1 MVWSEGEKNHPGALL
16 LAKSIL
22 SFSLRIKFRKKCE
35 RNITNFL
42 LVLFTILHKVI
53 ITTYDSVYQILFEA
67 RSFFGTL
74 YKVVI
79 KLFSHSQTKPMKRIR
94 SETRHSY
101 LIVSPLFSY
110 QSRCK
115 VFPFQKH
122 R

>member
-53 ITTYDSVYQILFEA
+53 ITTYAWLCLSNPIRGQKFFWYAVQGGHKTFLTLANKAYEKNKIRNTTFLPDRL
-67 RSFFGTL
+67 SFVFL
-74 YKVVI
+74 PE
-79 KLFSHSQTKPMKRIR
+79 PM
-94 SETRHSY
+94 
-101 LIVSPLFSY
+101 
-110 QSRCK
+110 
-115 VFPFQKH
+115 
-122 R
+122 